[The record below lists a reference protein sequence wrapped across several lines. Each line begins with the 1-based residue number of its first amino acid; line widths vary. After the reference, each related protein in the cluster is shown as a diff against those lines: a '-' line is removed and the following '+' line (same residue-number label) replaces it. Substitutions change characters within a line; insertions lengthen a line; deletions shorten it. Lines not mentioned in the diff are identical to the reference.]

1 LGFPKTQHTD
11 GSGARFLA
19 HGLLGNAVQQHVAGP
34 GGGFKAMAD
43 SSFNQR
49 TLKEPI
55 GCQGIGLHS
64 GAPITLR
71 LIPAPVNHG
80 IVFVRTDLPRP
91 VCIPALA
98 QNVVETSLA
107 TTLGKDGVRVA
118 TVEHLM
124 AALAGLGI
132 DNLRIELDGPEVPIM
147 DGSAAPFAYLVKTA
161 GVRVQDE
168 PKSFIVIKKA
178 VTVSDGDKEATFTPA
193 SRFRVDCT
201 IDFRH
206 PLISDQSISFEFSDR
221 NFAREISRA
230 RTFGFLRDVEMLK
243 KMGLARGGSLEN
255 AIVVDEFSILNPDG
269 LRFPDEFARHKL
281 LDAIG
286 DVSLFGHPVIGQLR
300 VFKTGHALN
309 HKLVTRV
316 LSDPANYVVVRA
328 RRRDVERADLRL
340 PDLAGSFEPLV
351 A

>member
-1 LGFPKTQHTD
+1 
-11 GSGARFLA
+11 
-19 HGLLGNAVQQHVAGP
+19 
-34 GGGFKAMAD
+34 MAD
-43 SSFNQR
+43 TSFNQR
-49 TLKEPI
+49 TLTEPI
-55 GCQGIGLHS
+55 STQGIGLHS
-64 GAPITLR
+64 GAPVNLTFR
-71 LIPAPVNHG
+71 PAPANHG
-80 IVFVRTDLPRP
+80 IVFVRTDLDRP
-91 VCIPALA
+91 VSIPALA
-98 QNVVETSLA
+98 ENVVDTSLA
-107 TTLGKDGVRVA
+107 TTLGRDGVRIG

-132 DNLRIELDGPEVPIM
+132 DNIRIELDGPEVPIM

-161 GVRVQDE
+161 GIRIQDE
-168 PKSFIVIKKA
+168 PKSFIVIRKP
-178 VTVSDGDKEATFTPA
+178 VTVSDGDKEATFVPA

-201 IDFRH
+201 IDFKH

-221 NFAREISRA
+221 NFSREVARA

-243 KMGLARGGSLEN
+243 KMGLARGGGLEN

-286 DVSLFGHPVIGQLR
+286 DVSLFGRPVIGALR
-300 VFKTGHALN
+300 VFKSGHALN

-316 LSDPANYVVVRA
+316 LSDASNYVVVRA
-328 RRRDVERADLRL
+328 HRREVERLNLRL
-340 PDLAGSFEPLV
+340 PDFAGSLEPLV